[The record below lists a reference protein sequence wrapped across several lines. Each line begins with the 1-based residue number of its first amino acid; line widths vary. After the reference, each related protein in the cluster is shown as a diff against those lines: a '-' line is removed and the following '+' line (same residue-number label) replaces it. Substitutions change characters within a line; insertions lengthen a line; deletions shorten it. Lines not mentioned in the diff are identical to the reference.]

1 VKTLPLLLAGA
12 ALLLVAQPYE
22 SVSAGPL
29 DRLKEKAE
37 KAAGAA
43 RDVRGGVEEVTT
55 ADDRAAAEVTGTL
68 RSTEAEI
75 EAQTDVEG
83 RARTSATDTDA
94 ARAAAAAERDVRA
107 TEAEIDRASTAD
119 DRAAN
124 EANRRVQQTEAELE
138 RATDVEGRAESAVL
152 ASDAGRTAAATE
164 RDVRNVQSQADDIG
178 RLDERAGAEV
188 RQRASDETRGA
199 EGAIDDA
206 RDAFR
211 DLDSAVD

>member
-1 VKTLPLLLAGA
+1 MRTLPLLFAGA

-22 SVSAGPL
+22 SASAGPL

-55 ADDRAAAEVTGTL
+55 ADDRAAAE
-68 RSTEAEI
+68 I
-75 EAQTDVEG
+75 EAQTAVEG

-138 RATDVEGRAESAVL
+138 RATDIEGRAESAVL
-152 ASDAGRTAAATE
+152 ASDAGRTAAAIE
-164 RDVRNVQSQADDIG
+164 GDVRNVQSEADDIA
-178 RLDERAGAEV
+178 RLDERAEADV

-199 EGAIDDA
+199 DGAIDDA

-211 DLDSAVD
+211 DLGSAVD